1 MQPTCLSLKE
11 RLILGYLRLLL
22 DFFEFDHLRSALSVY
37 VIRKLK
43 ADFAHHG
50 IPEQLVT
57 VNGLQFTSR
66 DFLRFTEEWDFE
78 RLMSSPHHSQ
88 GNSKAESAVKESKK
102 IVRKCRASGSD
113 TFLDLLTI
121 RRLRVS
127 KLV

>member
-1 MQPTCLSLKE
+1 M
-11 RLILGYLRLLL
+11 
-22 DFFEFDHLRSALSVY
+22 Y

-43 ADFAHHG
+43 ADFACHC

-78 RLMSSPHHSQ
+78 HLTGSPHHSQ

-102 IVRKCRASGSD
+102 ILRKCRASGSD
-113 TFLDLLTI
+113 AFLDLLTI
-121 RRLRVS
+121 PRLRVS